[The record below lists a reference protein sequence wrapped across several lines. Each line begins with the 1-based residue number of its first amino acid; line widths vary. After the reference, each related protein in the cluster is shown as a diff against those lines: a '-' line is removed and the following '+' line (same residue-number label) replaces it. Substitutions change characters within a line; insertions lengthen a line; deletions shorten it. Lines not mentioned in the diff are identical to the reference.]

1 MLGRRAFA
9 ALLPASN
16 AAVRRVGSRAFSPSS
31 SLTHKTHHLTGS
43 KCPFRVA
50 NLAQFRHRLNH
61 LNQLLRIFKLG
72 SGKVGGDNIPFITLL
87 SPFGTVLRLKM
98 RINVQGMLHNSDE
111 VT

>member
-1 MLGRRAFA
+1 MLGTRAFA
-9 ALLPASN
+9 VQSAAPN
-16 AAVRRVGSRAFSPSS
+16 AAAGRVGNRAFFPPW

-87 SPFGTVLRLKM
+87 SPFGTVLA
-98 RINVQGMLHNSDE
+98 
-111 VT
+111 